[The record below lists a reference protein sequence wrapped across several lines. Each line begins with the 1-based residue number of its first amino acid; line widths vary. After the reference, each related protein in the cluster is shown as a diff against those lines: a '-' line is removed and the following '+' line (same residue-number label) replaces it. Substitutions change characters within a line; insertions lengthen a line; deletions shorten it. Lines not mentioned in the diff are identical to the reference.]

1 MKRIGIIGGG
11 IMAAG
16 MAQNFLKNGYAVHVW
31 NRTKAHVQPLLDAGV
46 AWGETPKD
54 VAMAADIVIECV
66 SDDAASRQVWTDAE
80 TGILAGADATKVL
93 IASSSLSLAWIDE
106 LGGICRGKGLKLLDM
121 PLTGSRAG
129 AEGGTLRL
137 LVGGDKVVLDSIRDD
152 LQVIAE
158 YIFYFGPAGSGMRFK
173 LMLNTLIGVQTN
185 AAAQAILLAKKA
197 GVDPT
202 AFREAIA
209 DGAMGVTSPTTVN
222 ALKYVESPTDTV
234 NFAAKWLEKDL
245 RYALEMAKQYD
256 TQFDLLEAT
265 QQDYAR
271 ALEAVG
277 DEDITHIA
285 KTLRYLN

>member
-16 MAQNFLKNGYAVHVW
+16 MAQNFLKNGYTVYVW
-31 NRTKAHVQPLLDAGV
+31 NRTKEHVQPLLDNGA
-46 AWGETPKD
+46 AWCETPKD
-54 VAMAADIVIECV
+54 AAAAADIVIECV
-66 SDDAASRQVWTDAE
+66 SDDAASRHVWTDEA
-80 TGILAGADATKVL
+80 TGILAGADAEKVL
-93 IASSSLSLAWIDE
+93 IASSSLSLGWVDE
-106 LGGICRGKGLKLLDM
+106 LSSICQEKGLQLLDM

-137 LVGGDKVVLDSIRDD
+137 LVGGDKAVLESIRTD
-152 LQVIAE
+152 LEVIAE
-158 YIFYFGPAGSGMRFK
+158 KIFYFGPAGSGMRFK

-197 GVDPT
+197 GVDP
-202 AFREAIA
+202 AVFREAIA
-209 DGAMGVTSPTTVN
+209 NGAVGVTSPTTVN

-245 RYALEMAKQYD
+245 RYAREMAKQYG

-271 ALEAVG
+271 ALETVG
-277 DEDITHIA
+277 DEDITHVA
-285 KTLRYLN
+285 KLYDA